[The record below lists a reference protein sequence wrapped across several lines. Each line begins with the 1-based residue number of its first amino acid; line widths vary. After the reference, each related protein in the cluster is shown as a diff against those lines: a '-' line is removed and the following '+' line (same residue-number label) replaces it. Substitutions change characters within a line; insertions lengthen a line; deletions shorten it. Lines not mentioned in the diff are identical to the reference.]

1 VATIRLDG
9 RVIAYD
15 TRGQGIPLVFIHQV
29 ATDRRLWQH
38 QYASLSS
45 QYLTV
50 TVDILGHGA
59 QGWPLDEI
67 SIGRAAVHVHRLL
80 EQVVPGE
87 AFLVGVS
94 MGAAVAMRCALNAPS
109 LIRGLILV
117 SPWMRISEHSKSLIG
132 RLFRLAESGNM
143 TAHTDLFLRY
153 IFPPTYVERHVR
165 EVEQLRAIVMEQDS
179 KTVAY
184 AWAACLA
191 CGVDGDLG
199 EIRAP
204 SLVIAGMHD
213 LLTPPYLAREV
224 AAGLVNA
231 ELEIWNASGHF
242 PFLEDAPRFNRR
254 LEMYIRRH
262 SASAIS
268 E

>member
-1 VATIRLDG
+1 V
-9 RVIAYD
+9 
-15 TRGQGIPLVFIHQV
+15 VFIHQV
-29 ATDRRLWQH
+29 ATDRRVWQY
-38 QYASLSS
+38 QCTSLSS
-45 QYLTV
+45 HYLTI
-50 TVDILGHGA
+50 TLDILGHGA

-67 SIGRAAVHVHRLL
+67 SIGQAAVQVQRLL

-109 LIRGLILV
+109 LVRGLILV
-117 SPWMRISEHSKSLIG
+117 SPWRRISEHTKSLID
-132 RLFRLAESGNM
+132 RLFRLAESGDM

-153 IFPPTYVERHVR
+153 VLPPTYLEGHVR
-165 EVEQLRAIVMEQDS
+165 EVERLRAIVMAQDS

-191 CGVDGDLG
+191 SGTDGDVG

-204 SLVIAGMHD
+204 SLVIAGMLD

-224 AAGLVNA
+224 AAGLVDV

-242 PFLEDAPRFNRR
+242 PFLEDALRFNRR
-254 LEMYIRRH
+254 LELYIRRH
-262 SASAIS
+262 QAPAIS